1 MHRKRARK
9 RAISLISFRANAKVY
24 ARSVVDD
31 DDDDD
36 DDSSS
41 GGSSREKKKKLF
53 YSQVDESQRL
63 SHQNGDVDN
72 PIRQP

>member
-1 MHRKRARK
+1 MTTTA
-9 RAISLISFRANAKVY
+9 AAA
-24 ARSVVDD
+24 AAA
-31 DDDDD
+31 
-36 DDSSS
+36 
-41 GGSSREKKKKLF
+41 EKKKKLF

>member
-1 MHRKRARK
+1 MHRKRARKK

-24 ARSVVDD
+24 ARSDD

-41 GGSSREKKKKLF
+41 GGSSREKKKKNF

-63 SHQNGDVDN
+63 SHQDGDVDN